1 MIFYISYTFSSFAN
15 ITYRLPLPYKNVKA
29 ETHLIA
35 MASTQHDTDEVTK
48 EARKKKIRELEASL
62 FGNTLDEDGSS
73 WNPR

>member
-1 MIFYISYTFSSFAN
+1 
-15 ITYRLPLPYKNVKA
+15 
-29 ETHLIA
+29 